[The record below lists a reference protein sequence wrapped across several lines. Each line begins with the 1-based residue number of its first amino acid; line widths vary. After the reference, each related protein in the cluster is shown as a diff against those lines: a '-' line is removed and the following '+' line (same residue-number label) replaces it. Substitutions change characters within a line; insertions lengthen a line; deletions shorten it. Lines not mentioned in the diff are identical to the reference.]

1 MPFMP
6 GVSGN
11 PRGRP
16 RNRGASGKLRA
27 AIEKQAPALVNALVK
42 QALAGDTPAAIA
54 LLARACPPL
63 KPVDVQAEPLSI
75 PTLDAAPAALLG
87 ALSAGTL
94 SVSQVSELATA
105 LANLARV
112 SETVELEK
120 RITVLEARHGQP

>member
-54 LLARACPPL
+54 LLARLPAPEACGRTGRTPEHPH
-63 KPVDVQAEPLSI
+63 PRRCA
-75 PTLDAAPAALLG
+75 
-87 ALSAGTL
+87 
-94 SVSQVSELATA
+94 
-105 LANLARV
+105 
-112 SETVELEK
+112 
-120 RITVLEARHGQP
+120 

>member
-75 PTLDAAPAALLG
+75 PTLAAAPSALLA

-94 SVSQVSELATA
+94 TVSQVSELANA

-112 SETVELEK
+112 SETVELEA
-120 RITVLEARHGQP
+120 RIAALEGKARG

>member
-1 MPFMP
+1 MPWQA
-6 GVSGN
+6 GQSGN
-11 PRGRP
+11 PAGRP

-27 AIEKQAPALVNALVK
+27 AIEKQAPKLVTKLFE

-75 PTLDAAPAALLG
+75 PTLAAAPSALLA

-94 SVSQVSELATA
+94 TVSQVSELANA

-112 SETVELEK
+112 SETVELEQ
-120 RITVLEARHGQP
+120 RIAALEGKARG

>member
-54 LLARACPPL
+54 LLARVCPPL
-63 KPVDVQAEPLSI
+63 KSVDVQAEPLAI
-75 PTLDAAPAALLG
+75 PTLAAAPSALLA

-94 SVSQVSELATA
+94 TVSQVSELANA

-112 SETVELEK
+112 SETVELEQ
-120 RITVLEARHGQP
+120 RIAALEGKARG

>member
-1 MPFMP
+1 MPWQA
-6 GVSGN
+6 GQSGN
-11 PRGRP
+11 PAGRP

-27 AIEKQAPALVNALVK
+27 AIEKQAPKLVTKLFE

-75 PTLDAAPAALLG
+75 PTLAAAPSALLA

-94 SVSQVSELATA
+94 TVSQVSELATA

-112 SETVELEK
+112 SETVELEA
-120 RITVLEARHGQP
+120 RIAALEGKHGNA